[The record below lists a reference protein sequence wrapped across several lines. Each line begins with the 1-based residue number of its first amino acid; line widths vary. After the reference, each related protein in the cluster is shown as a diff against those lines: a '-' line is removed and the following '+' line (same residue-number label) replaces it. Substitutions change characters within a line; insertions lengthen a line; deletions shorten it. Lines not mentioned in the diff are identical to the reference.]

1 MKMLNCIFLCV
12 FILLIVLPPV
22 LSCSFIKLKL
32 EIKFK
37 KYAFLVK
44 KHLEKYYTSDT
55 NLVAVKAKFHATV
68 SLLQKS
74 AVYMYVY
81 ICIWSKGQSRTVGM
95 SQDRRARAAS
105 EVGRSVTACED
116 DYCSLMLNFLIT
128 CLNAGLCLQEQY
140 PLLRS

>member
-1 MKMLNCIFLCV
+1 MLLAGLNTEVTSSGFFFLLFLLLLPPMKMLNCIFSCV

-22 LSCSFIKLKL
+22 LSCSSIKLKL

-68 SLLQKS
+68 SLLRKS

-81 ICIWSKGQSRTVGM
+81 MYMV
-95 SQDRRARAAS
+95 
-105 EVGRSVTACED
+105 
-116 DYCSLMLNFLIT
+116 
-128 CLNAGLCLQEQY
+128 
-140 PLLRS
+140 